1 MVCVI
6 IFSKQK
12 TAYEMR
18 ISDGSAVVCS
28 ADLIAVNSVATVLSA
43 ASAFLT
49 SGGNCAAR
57 IAPIAQK
64 KLIET
69 IARNNRRI
77 CIVELTICHE
87 ERKILWSMT
96 RSRASA
102 SGGADGT

>member
-1 MVCVI
+1 
-6 IFSKQK
+6 
-12 TAYEMR
+12 MR
-18 ISDGSAVVCS
+18 ISDWSSDVCS
-28 ADLIAVNSVATVLSA
+28 SDLADTRPLSRWLTTIEPMATPTEKMAVNSVATVLSA

-69 IARNNRRI
+69 MARNSRGM

-87 ERKILWSMT
+87 ERKKLWSMT
-96 RSRASA
+96 R
-102 SGGADGT
+102 